1 MAEDSSA
8 ARGRLAEVEEASRQ
22 DPFRGLV
29 TIMRILRGPDGCPWD
44 REQTLRSLRRY
55 VLEEAYEV
63 VQAIDDRD
71 MQALPA
77 ELGDLLLQIVFLSQM
92 AAEQGRFE
100 IDDVIGSIADKLIRR
115 HPHVFADTPVDGAPD
130 VVQRWEMLKLEE
142 RGGGSVL
149 DDMPASLPALARAE
163 KLGRRAAQLGF
174 DWDGPAAVLDKV
186 VEEIDELREALS
198 DAGLD
203 GVGAP
208 ESVEAELGDLLFT
221 VSSLAR
227 HLGLSPEVA
236 LRRAGEKFERR
247 FRAIEPRLETSGTE
261 PPDPEA
267 LDRLW
272 QAEKARQEREST
284 TDDGD

>member
-1 MAEDSSA
+1 MAEESA
-8 ARGRLAEVEEASRQ
+8 GERHLAEVEEAVRR

-44 REQTLRSLRRY
+44 REQDLRSLRRY

-63 VQAIDDRD
+63 VQAIDDAD
-71 MQALPA
+71 MEALPG

-92 AAEQGRFE
+92 AGEEGHFDV
-100 IDDVIGSIADKLIRR
+100 DDVIETISDKLVRR
-115 HPHVFADTPVDGAPD
+115 HPHVFGDTAVGGSRE
-130 VVQRWEMLKLEE
+130 VLQRWEMLKLEE

-174 DWDGPAAVLDKV
+174 DWEGPAAVLEKV
-186 VEEIDELREALS
+186 EEEIDEVREVIARQ
-198 DAGLD
+198 DAD
-203 GVGAP
+203 GDGAAQR
-208 ESVEAELGDLLFT
+208 VEEEIGDLLFAL
-221 VSSLAR
+221 SSLAR

-247 FRAIEPRLETSGTE
+247 FRAIESRIGEEGAS
-261 PPDPEA
+261 DPEA
-267 LDRLW
+267 MDRLW
-272 QAEKARQEREST
+272 EEQKERDRQRG
-284 TDDGD
+284 DGDAA